1 MSEYLP
7 PQTQNPIFD
16 PIAWEPRSIV
26 AADTSSGDV
35 EVLAN
40 EATEAYNTA
49 KTINL
54 ALSKYGVFNV
64 SYNTQTG
71 LLPNSTTL
79 VYTTPLPAGSYT
91 ISGSILVN
99 SSTMGNTWTTLYLYA
114 NIQGVDQQGIYF
126 FNNVAQYGY
135 ISLNYV
141 PFTFYCAS
149 PSNSQANITFQI
161 YVQLKGPTTS
171 GPTYIIGPA
180 VGGDI
185 SICEIIGSNPY
196 LAY

>member
-1 MSEYLP
+1 MSEYSP

-16 PIAWEPRSIV
+16 PIAWVPRSVV

-54 ALSKYGVFNV
+54 ALSQYGFSNV

-71 LLPNSTTL
+71 ILPNAIVKVFEQT
-79 VYTTPLPAGSYT
+79 VDAGSYV
-91 ISGSILVN
+91 ICGNILVN
-99 SSTMGNTWTTLYLYA
+99 ANTLGTTWTTLYLYA

-126 FNNVAQYGY
+126 FNNVAQYGS

-149 PSNSQANITFQI
+149 PSNSQTDIVVKIF
-161 YVQLKGPTTS
+161 VQLKGPTTS

-180 VGGDI
+180 TDKDI
-185 SICEIIGSNPY
+185 SILQIIGSNPY

>member
-1 MSEYLP
+1 MSEYSP

-54 ALSKYGVFNV
+54 ALSQYGFSNV

-71 LLPNSTTL
+71 ILPNAIVKVFEQT
-79 VYTTPLPAGSYT
+79 VDAGSYV
-91 ISGSILVN
+91 ICGNILVN

-126 FNNVAQYGY
+126 YNNVAQYGY

-149 PSNSQANITFQI
+149 PSNSQTDIVVKIF
-161 YVQLKGPTTS
+161 VQLNGPTTS
-171 GPTYIIGPA
+171 GPTYNIGPA
-180 VGGDI
+180 TDKDI
-185 SICEIIGSNPY
+185 SILQIIGSNPY